1 MDLVPPDLSD
11 LTRRHFLEF
20 TEAPGVLGIWGVWGE
35 VRAGAYGVDTFR
47 IMEPLGIFR
56 FFFMWF
62 FQVIYI
68 DLLITK
74 TLKHWFFL
82 VFSYVYIEDCC
93 HLPKPPTS
101 NGINGQE
108 AQPSYPWRIW
118 RGTLWTVPHWDLP
131 SWRWGWDGDG
141 LGILRVFILGWDLT
155 GAKNGDVYWPTSAKV
170 MVVGIEWPDRLLFLV
185 GGTRILFR
193 RDFWKS
199 SRVPIKKNN

>member
-1 MDLVPPDLSD
+1 MAGDFGELFFYYFDDFGVRSLRISSAWTWYPPDLSD

-74 TLKHWFFL
+74 TLKH
-82 VFSYVYIEDCC
+82 
-93 HLPKPPTS
+93 
-101 NGINGQE
+101 
-108 AQPSYPWRIW
+108 
-118 RGTLWTVPHWDLP
+118 
-131 SWRWGWDGDG
+131 
-141 LGILRVFILGWDLT
+141 
-155 GAKNGDVYWPTSAKV
+155 
-170 MVVGIEWPDRLLFLV
+170 
-185 GGTRILFR
+185 
-193 RDFWKS
+193 
-199 SRVPIKKNN
+199 